1 MTQIILLGYEIIR
14 IFSLIE
20 KNVVLEMNMILL
32 RLHEKLGQNLASIC
46 QNIFALGH

>member
-1 MTQIILLGYEIIR
+1 MKIIR
-14 IFSLIE
+14 IFALNE
-20 KNVVLEMNMILL
+20 KNDELKMNIIFL